1 MIQARKKRNSSKVNL
16 IFSLIFHT
24 LLILAVVFFAAKE
37 GILGKTMKNLTAT
50 LVPKEKPPEPPK
62 QKAPEPKLETPKVA
76 QVPKAALTPEPPKVE
91 TASAAPAVAAPPA
104 AAPPAVDIPDM
115 QFSDGAKEVLST
127 SDPSVI
133 YKGLVE
139 NALRTRWNRPEDMD
153 DQNFVADVE
162 VRVDRSGELTG
173 YNMVKGSGN
182 QRWDDSVKN
191 ALAKTKSISRPP
203 PKNFPEKFLVR
214 FDVESMRTEDAIQLS
229 QIAHP

>member
-1 MIQARKKRNSSKVNL
+1 MIQARKKRNSSKINL
-16 IFSLIFHT
+16 IFSVVFHGLI
-24 LLILAVVFFAAKE
+24 IVAVVFFAAHE
-37 GILGKTMKNLTAT
+37 GILGKRMKQLTAT

-62 QKAPEPKLETPKVA
+62 QKAPEPKVETPKVA

-91 TASAAPAVAAPPA
+91 TASAPTVAAPPA
-104 AAPPAVDIPDM
+104 AAPPAVDIPTM
-115 QFSDGAKEVLST
+115 QFDGGKEVLST
-127 SDPSVI
+127 SDPNVI

-162 VRVDRSGELTG
+162 VTVDRSGELTG
-173 YNMVKGSGN
+173 YTWVKGSGN

-191 ALAKTKSISRPP
+191 ALAKTKSINRAP
-203 PKNFPEKFLVR
+203 PKTFPEKFVVR

>member
-16 IFSLIFHT
+16 IVSVVFHT
-24 LLILAVVFFAAKE
+24 LIIMAVVFFAAHE
-37 GILGKTMKNLTAT
+37 GILGKRMKQLTAT

-62 QKAPEPKLETPKVA
+62 QKPPEPKLETPKVA

-91 TASAAPAVAAPPA
+91 TAAAPPVAAPPA
-104 AAPPAVDIPDM
+104 AAPPSVDIPTM
-115 QFSDGAKEVLST
+115 QFDGGKEVLSV
-127 SDPSVI
+127 SDPNVL

-139 NALRTRWNRPEDMD
+139 TALRTRWNRPEDLD

-162 VRVDRSGELTG
+162 VSVDPSGEVTG
-173 YNMVKGSGN
+173 YNWVKNSGN

-191 ALAKTKSISRPP
+191 ALAKTKSINRPP

-214 FDVESMRTEDAIQLS
+214 FDVESMRTEDAIQLGD
-229 QIAHP
+229 ANHP